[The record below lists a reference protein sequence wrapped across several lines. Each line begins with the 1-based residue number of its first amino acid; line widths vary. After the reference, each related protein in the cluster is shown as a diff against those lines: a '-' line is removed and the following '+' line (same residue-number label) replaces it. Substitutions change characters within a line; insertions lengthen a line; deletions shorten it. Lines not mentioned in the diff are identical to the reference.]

1 MDRSSGWKTGNEKQQ
16 ISLCFIDAKQTSK
29 TTSVCSAID
38 CLWSLFETLIVWMFS
53 HAPCPLDAHSFSGWI
68 WHLHQRPPEVLLQNT
83 YYCLGSLLEPVLR
96 MEWVST
102 SHDSSLLFNFH
113 RKSCHSAV
121 IWCVCVLVH
130 ASFHIHVWVHHIN
143 QALGY
148 CFFPSFVHLV
158 CQCNKSL
165 WPTDIVLWQESTHSA
180 VCASFIFTLFQSR
193 SADFHLRLMPPVS
206 TRFFFWII
214 NYGMLR
220 VLTCFFT
227 SH

>member
-1 MDRSSGWKTGNEKQQ
+1 MLNKRQRQQVCAVPLTACGAYLRPSLSGCFPMRRALWTPTHLVGESDIY
-16 ISLCFIDAKQTSK
+16 ISDLLRF
-29 TTSVCSAID
+29 
-38 CLWSLFETLIVWMFS
+38 
-53 HAPCPLDAHSFSGWI
+53 
-68 WHLHQRPPEVLLQNT
+68 LLQNT

-180 VCASFIFTLFQSR
+180 VCASFIFTLVSVAISR
-193 SADFHLRLMPPVS
+193 FPFKAHAFCINEVL
-206 TRFFFWII
+206 FF
-214 NYGMLR
+214 GL
-220 VLTCFFT
+220 
-227 SH
+227 

>member
-148 CFFPSFVHLV
+148 CFFPLIRASCLSVQQV
-158 CQCNKSL
+158 SM
-165 WPTDIVLWQESTHSA
+165 TYRHSA
-180 VCASFIFTLFQSR
+180 LAGEYTFCCLCFLY
-193 SADFHLRLMPPVS
+193 FHLGFSRDQQIS
-206 TRFFFWII
+206 I
-214 NYGMLR
+214 
-220 VLTCFFT
+220 
-227 SH
+227 